1 MEEANFHN
9 HTMFYRNTGIISCS
23 FINKN
28 VYKQYFYAASWH
40 LHRKVI
46 FEDRG
51 LSRTKE
57 KLMTSEV
64 LRVFRFSNYVS
75 GDSSRHTLVVAGTGL
90 MKF

>member
-28 VYKQYFYAASWH
+28 VYKHYFHAASWH
-40 LHRKVI
+40 LHRKTI

-51 LSRTKE
+51 LSRTKD